1 MGIPEYEAKRY
12 EGRIRNGGILLSVHC
27 GDSIMVNRAKDML
40 RHTGAQDIAAGEE
53 GRVPAANRDVRV
65 REARMPDRLVVD
77 RDVPDTR
84 RVVRDPADRTDAP
97 PPDKIL

>member
-27 GDSIMVNRAKDML
+27 GDSMMVNRAKDML

-53 GRVPAANRDVRV
+53 GKVPAANRDTRV
-65 REARMPDRLVVD
+65 REARMPDRPLVD
-77 RDVPDTR
+77 SDVPDTR
-84 RVVRDPADRTDAP
+84 RVVRDPADRTDVP
-97 PPDKIL
+97 PRDEIL